1 MIKWKSQHF
10 KDLKPF
16 DKFSFDSLLER
27 TDKTFRLLD
36 EKDYL
41 HQLESG
47 RAFIGIQSSNLDETE
62 VAYYHKKYNHPNVK
76 IPTDSQIVLR
86 QFKPPFDKPEYHEE
100 ANLYLFDS
108 LTSNVN
114 NRDGFIVGGLST
126 KYVEAIHINPVKE
139 KRYTGDWM
147 YFEFPYKYVY
157 DNMLK
162 SINNAPLFTAKKFV
176 EEVEKRNLW
185 KDKEAV
191 SQLVDDYTKKRPNW
205 HHDFPVASFLQVH
218 NEGII
223 FPCQWFKP
231 TTIASEGTHK
241 MVMCGFN
248 KMDIP
253 FILPVPYFT
262 NFTKYWYVQTRK
274 PIFYNFKYNRYD
286 YIFGIIDLEKK
297 QIEWEFTQ
305 AEKQA
310 VQMNKKQLEKMVK

>member
-27 TDKTFRLLD
+27 TDKTFRLLN

-47 RAFIGIQSSNLDETE
+47 RAFIGIESSNLDDPE

-100 ANLYLFDS
+100 DNMYIFDS

-126 KYVEAIHINPVKE
+126 KFVEDIHIQPVKE
-139 KRYTGDWM
+139 KRFTGDWM
-147 YFEFPYKYVY
+147 YFELPYKYVY

-176 EEVEKRNLW
+176 EEVEKENLW
-185 KDKEAV
+185 NDKEGINR
-191 SQLVDDYTKKRPNW
+191 LVEDYTKKRPNW
-205 HHDFPVASFLQVH
+205 HHDFPIASFLQVH

-223 FPCQWFKP
+223 FPCQWFQP

-262 NFTKYWYVQTRK
+262 NFTKYWYVQTK
-274 PIFYNFKYNRYD
+274 SPIFYNFKYKRFD
-286 YIFGIIDLEKK
+286 YISGMIDLENKK
-297 QIEWEFTQ
+297 IQWEFTNKVNY
-305 AEKQA
+305 AKE
-310 VQMNKKQLEKMVK
+310 MNKSQIIKVLG